1 MNKVTVHIFGREYSL
16 MSDKSKEFIIRVA
29 SYVDDE
35 INKVASELKN
45 PVRDDILILACNNI
59 AEKLLLEQSKDIAQE
74 NNSLNKT
81 IENLQRENASLML
94 ELEQKDVRLKSYEM
108 SGGIDPQE
116 LAKIEKEKA
125 QQRETVKKLNDQIE
139 KYKILNDC
147 PNKRVRLMFQ
157 DKAGFGRINK
167 PKYCWCNEIIRPK
180 VPCHHIRDCRYVY
193 AANRY

>member
-116 LAKIEKEKA
+116 LDKIEKEKA

-139 KYKILNDC
+139 KYKILNDEIQS
-147 PNKRVRLMFQ
+147 KFYELQMKLAKLEQ
-157 DKAGFGRINK
+157 E
-167 PKYCWCNEIIRPK
+167 NEDLK
-180 VPCHHIRDCRYVY
+180 
-193 AANRY
+193 NN